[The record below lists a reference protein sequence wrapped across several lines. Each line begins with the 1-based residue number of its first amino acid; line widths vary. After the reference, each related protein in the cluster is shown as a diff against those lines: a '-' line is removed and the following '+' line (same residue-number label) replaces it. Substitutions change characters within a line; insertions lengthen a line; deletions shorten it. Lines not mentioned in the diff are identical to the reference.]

1 MRPDNWLLRH
11 ERDKSYPSGHS
22 STAITFFLGLIAVV
36 GLASIPMPIQISA
49 SIVLGICAIG
59 IPWSR
64 MALGAHYLTDV
75 LGGLLF
81 GSAWLTVSF
90 AVYLSYA
97 R

>member
-1 MRPDNWLLRH
+1 M
-11 ERDKSYPSGHS
+11 SYPSGHS
-22 STAITFFLGLIAVV
+22 ATAITFFFGLLVLVNHV
-36 GLASIPMPIQISA
+36 GLPHPLEAII
-49 SIVLGICAIG
+49 SIVLGICVLG

-64 MALGAHYLTDV
+64 LSLGAHYLTDV

-81 GSAWLTVSF
+81 GIAWLAASI